1 MGAQFQ
7 RQVVDGVPAYVG
19 DQIGPVTGGVVFR
32 VGSADETLLEHGFG
46 PLVAEL
52 AAVDVEGMHWIVHE
66 TSTIFFTTGS
76 APDVKSSLQAVCA
89 ALRALADDDIIDLA
103 DTILN
108 ERSTP
113 PQPPVTLLGVRFG
126 ARTFGLGGFPRLGL
140 LRANGARVRAWVG
153 RHYTRANCILWSTGP
168 LGKPRLGLPAGA
180 ITPLPTPVPTS
191 ITLPAWC
198 PQDWLG
204 GMWRPF
210 VYFSAVTPG
219 SYEALVTDRVVEAE
233 IRRRAHQS
241 GLVLADREANVNPWT
256 ASFDYTDFRI
266 DVGPRVDDGVDVL
279 LGTIDDLADVGPD
292 SAGLAQAVDEYER
305 WISERAAAPG
315 IAAMLAWHELM
326 TGRPRSLDE
335 VMGEIRSVSAEAVAK
350 IVNGMRD
357 SAIVVV
363 PKGAELIDPRFAWLE
378 PALVPPVKGTA
389 YRPRESAHDGSS
401 ESADTI
407 GADDG
412 GEDVRLIVGADGVTY
427 DDGEEQL
434 TVRFADCAAAVRF
447 PDDTMV
453 LYAGDGTMI
462 SVAAGEW
469 IQGMAALAKVTSG
482 VPSDRIVDAGGGGN
496 GLAPVEVVGA
506 ED

>member
-32 VGSADETLLEHGFG
+32 VGSADETLLEHGFA

-52 AAVDVEGMHWIVHE
+52 AAIDVEGMHWIVHE
-66 TSTIFFTTGS
+66 SSTIFFTTGS
-76 APDVKSSLQAVCA
+76 APDVKGALQAVCA

-108 ERSTP
+108 ERALP
-113 PQPPVTLLGVRFG
+113 PQPPVTILGVRFG

-140 LRANGARVRAWVG
+140 LRANGARIRAWVA
-153 RHYTRANCILWSTGP
+153 RHYTRANSILWSTGP
-168 LGKPRLGLPAGA
+168 LGRPRLGLPAGA
-180 ITPLPTPVPTS
+180 ITPLPTAVPTS
-191 ITLPAWC
+191 ISLPAWC

-204 GMWRPF
+204 GAWRPF
-210 VYFSAVTPG
+210 VYFCAVTSG
-219 SYEALVTDRVVEAE
+219 SYAALVTDRAVEAE
-233 IRRRAHQS
+233 IRQRAYRA

-256 ASFDYTDFRI
+256 ADFDYSDFRI

-279 LGTIDDLADVGPD
+279 LGTIDDLADVGPTP
-292 SAGLAQAVDEYER
+292 AALAQAVEEYER
-305 WISERAAAPG
+305 WVSERAAAPG
-315 IAAMLAWHELM
+315 IAAMLAWHELL

-335 VMGEIRSVSAEAVAK
+335 IMTDIRRVSVEEVAT
-350 IVNGMRD
+350 IVGRMRD

-378 PALVPPVKGTA
+378 PSMVPPVTGTA
-389 YRPRESAHDGSS
+389 YAALASPEGIADNGSNA
-401 ESADTI
+401 E
-407 GADDG
+407 ADD
-412 GEDVRLIVGADGVTY
+412 VQLIVGSDGVTY

-434 TVRFADCAAAVRF
+434 TVRFADCVAAVRF
-447 PDDTMV
+447 PDNTLV

-462 SVAAGEW
+462 SVAAREW
-469 IQGMAALAKVTSG
+469 VQGMAALAKVTKG
-482 VPSDRIVDAGGGGN
+482 IPPDRMVDAGGGE
-496 GLAPVEVVGA
+496 GLAPVEVVGVG

>member
-32 VGSADETLLEHGFG
+32 VGSSDESLLEHGFAA
-46 PLVAEL
+46 LVAEL

-76 APDVKSSLQAVCA
+76 APDVKASLQAVCA
-89 ALRALADDDIIDLA
+89 ALRALADDDVIDLA

-108 ERSTP
+108 ERATP
-113 PQPPVTLLGVRFG
+113 PQPPVTILGVRFG
-126 ARTFGLGGFPRLGL
+126 ARSFGLGGFPRLGL
-140 LRANGARVRAWVG
+140 LRANGARVRSWVA

-168 LGKPRLGLPAGA
+168 LGRPRLGLPAGA
-180 ITPLPTPVPTS
+180 ITPLPVAVPTS
-191 ITLPAWC
+191 ISLPAWC

-204 GMWRPF
+204 GSWRPF
-210 VYFSAVTPG
+210 VYFCAVTPG
-219 SYEALVTDRVVEAE
+219 SYAALVADRVVEAE
-233 IRRRAHQS
+233 IRKRAYKA

-256 ASFDYTDFRI
+256 AEFDYTDFRI

-292 SAGLAQAVDEYER
+292 EAALVQAVEEYER
-305 WISERAAAPG
+305 WVSERAAGPG
-315 IAAMLAWHELM
+315 IAAMLAWHELL

-335 VMGEIRSVSAEAVAK
+335 IMAEIRTVSSDAVTRVVA
-350 IVNGMRD
+350 GMRD
-357 SAIVVV
+357 TAIVVV

-378 PALVPPVKGTA
+378 PAVVPPVKGTSFRA
-389 YRPRESAHDGSS
+389 VRGGED
-401 ESADTI
+401 
-407 GADDG
+407 GADD
-412 GEDVRLIVGADGVTY
+412 DSTDDLRLIVGNDGVTF

-434 TVRFADCAAAVRF
+434 TVRFAECVAAVRF
-447 PDDTMV
+447 PDNTLV

-469 IQGMAALAKVTSG
+469 VQGMAALAKVANG
-482 VPSDRIVDAGGGGN
+482 VPADRIVDAAAGEA
-496 GLAPVEVVGA
+496 APVEVVGA

>member
-32 VGSADETLLEHGFG
+32 VGSADETLLEHGFA

-52 AAVDVEGMHWIVHE
+52 AAIDVEGMHWIVHE

-76 APDVKSSLQAVCA
+76 APEVKTSLQAVCA

-108 ERSTP
+108 ERASP
-113 PQPPVTLLGVRFG
+113 PQPPVTILGVRFG
-126 ARTFGLGGFPRLGL
+126 ARSFGLGGFPRLGL
-140 LRANGARVRAWVG
+140 LRANGARVRSWVG
-153 RHYTRANCILWSTGP
+153 RHYTRANSILWSTGP

-180 ITPLPTPVPTS
+180 ITPLPSQAPTS
-191 ITLPAWC
+191 ISLPAWC

-204 GMWRPF
+204 GSWRPF
-210 VYFSAVTPG
+210 VYFCAVTPG
-219 SYEALVTDRVVEAE
+219 SYAALVTDRVVEAE
-233 IRRRAHQS
+233 IRKRAYS
-241 GLVLADREANVNPWT
+241 AGLVLADREANVNPWT
-256 ASFDYTDFRI
+256 PEFDYTDFRI

-279 LGTIDDLADVGPD
+279 LGTIDDLADIGPE
-292 SAGLAQAVDEYER
+292 APALAQAVEEYER
-305 WISERAAAPG
+305 WVSERAAAPG
-315 IAAMLAWHELM
+315 IAAMLAWHELL

-335 VMGEIRSVSAEAVAK
+335 IMAEIRSVSAEAVAR
-350 IVNGMRD
+350 IVDGMRD

-363 PKGAELIDPRFAWLE
+363 PKGAELIDPRFSWLE
-378 PALVPPVKGTA
+378 PAGVPPVKGTA
-389 YRPRESAHDGSS
+389 YVALESAEPSD
-401 ESADTI
+401 D
-407 GADDG
+407 GADDD
-412 GEDVRLIVGADGVTY
+412 EDVQLIVGSDGVTY

-434 TVRFADCAAAVRF
+434 TVRFADCVAAVRF
-447 PDDTMV
+447 PDDTLV

-469 IQGMAALAKVTSG
+469 VHGTAALTKIMNSVA
-482 VPSDRIVDAGGGGN
+482 PDYIVDAGGGD
-496 GLAPVEVVGA
+496 LAPVEVVRA
-506 ED
+506 EEPS